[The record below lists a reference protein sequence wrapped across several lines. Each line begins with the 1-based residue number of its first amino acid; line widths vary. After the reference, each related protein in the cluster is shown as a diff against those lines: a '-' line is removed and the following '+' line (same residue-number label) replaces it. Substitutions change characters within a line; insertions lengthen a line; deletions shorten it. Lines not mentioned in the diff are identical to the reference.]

1 MRSLTEGI
9 KRATGPLKAME
20 SSTAGILALY
30 ALLGM
35 AIAILWL
42 RHQQVLR
49 QRDSIRDRVGS
60 LEGDLTAT
68 AQRLDLLSRGVD
80 TVIGPTPE
88 LHGLLGVHR
97 SLETAESLLFEQAVE
112 VSSSESCA
120 IATHA
125 VRAVLESQAESDAA
139 DSEEVMLAGL
149 APLVE
154 RIGNMLDAAEMK
166 AEDLELTGPE
176 QRRMG
181 ELFHAIER
189 TDQAAECYRRA
200 HELGAEDASAL
211 RSLATIQRE
220 AGEVEALD
228 RSLERLLAIDPDDVE
243 VLKEQALLLSGTDV
257 ERVVRNRRRLEAL
270 GIESTET
277 RDEAS
282 IADLASRAHETRRE
296 IDPLSNE
303 PTTSSGWVERAAK
316 LMLLG
321 EVPVALESIEKAL
334 ELDQTDPDAWLLHA
348 RLLSAGEG
356 QTSEAIQSVRRAVA
370 LGEYGILL
378 EAEILEN
385 DGRLDAAREVLENHL
400 KNDPGDPE
408 ARGRLALILL
418 RAGSPDW
425 ARDVLNQASELSW
438 ESAALHVMDGRLHLE
453 TAEEHLGST
462 GTHDEMTLLQALT
475 AFDEAIERDRESG
488 LAWLGRSRT
497 LRYQALWDESE
508 VALIRARRL
517 IPDHPSIPLEEARL
531 CLELGRYDQANTML
545 AEAATRLHNHHS
557 IAFLRGLIAARQG
570 RLSEAQSMFTK
581 VLDAEPKH
589 SRARLNRCAAA
600 LLREDLS
607 TALDDANELVE
618 THPNFDLA
626 RQRRAEILMNLADWP
641 EAAAELRR
649 LSERNPTH
657 TMALVHLGTCLI
669 AMDRAE
675 QAEIPLNKALKIDP
689 EHSDAWYQR
698 GLLYLDFGRI
708 EEAQS
713 DFQSAAD
720 CDEKHL
726 DARLRLAAILHDG
739 EDLGAVA
746 AAWRDVLDIDPEHKL
761 ARRRLEE
768 TRDRVAAQA
777 PRVGTQD

>member
-1 MRSLTEGI
+1 
-9 KRATGPLKAME
+9 
-20 SSTAGILALY
+20 
-30 ALLGM
+30 
-35 AIAILWL
+35 
-42 RHQQVLR
+42 
-49 QRDSIRDRVGS
+49 
-60 LEGDLTAT
+60 
-68 AQRLDLLSRGVD
+68 
-80 TVIGPTPE
+80 
-88 LHGLLGVHR
+88 
-97 SLETAESLLFEQAVE
+97 
-112 VSSSESCA
+112 
-120 IATHA
+120 
-125 VRAVLESQAESDAA
+125 
-139 DSEEVMLAGL
+139 
-149 APLVE
+149 
-154 RIGNMLDAAEMK
+154 
-166 AEDLELTGPE
+166 
-176 QRRMG
+176 
-181 ELFHAIER
+181 
-189 TDQAAECYRRA
+189 
-200 HELGAEDASAL
+200 
-211 RSLATIQRE
+211 
-220 AGEVEALD
+220 
-228 RSLERLLAIDPDDVE
+228 
-243 VLKEQALLLSGTDV
+243 
-257 ERVVRNRRRLEAL
+257 
-270 GIESTET
+270 
-277 RDEAS
+277 
-282 IADLASRAHETRRE
+282 
-296 IDPLSNE
+296 
-303 PTTSSGWVERAAK
+303 
-316 LMLLG
+316 MLLG

-356 QTSEAIQSVRRAVA
+356 RTSEAIQSVRRAVA

-557 IAFLRGLIAARQG
+557 IAFVRGLIAARQG

-777 PRVGTQD
+777 PRIGAQD